1 MNEEGLK
8 RDGNNLHDAIEDVD
22 AARDGGVDVEH
33 AHGNRQ
39 GTVDVDEEDAKIDE
53 E

>member
-8 RDGNNLHDAIEDVD
+8 SNGNNLHDAVEDVD

-33 AHGNRQ
+33 SHGDCQ
-39 GTVDVDEEDAKIDE
+39 GAVDVDEEDAKINE